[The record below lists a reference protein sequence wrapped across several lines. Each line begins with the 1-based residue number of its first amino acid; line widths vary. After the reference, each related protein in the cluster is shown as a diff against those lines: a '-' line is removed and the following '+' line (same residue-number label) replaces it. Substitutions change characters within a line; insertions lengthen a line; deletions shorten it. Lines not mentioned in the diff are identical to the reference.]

1 MFRSDKPKATDLKV
15 LTADTVKQQDLTYFP
30 AMTGW
35 FNPILLAKLLLR
47 VITSDVFGQY
57 ADRRL
62 IEAALDPDKP
72 GRTFDISPGGIG
84 ENTSI
89 WIDYVADLGDGFD
102 ATYAIAY
109 LLAQPFLKLGER
121 ELPRGSALIL
131 GGDEVYPTAERDAYI
146 VRLRKPYEFAWPK
159 IDDDKSCPPVFAL
172 PGNHDWYDGLI
183 VFLAL
188 FCREK
193 RTRLGNWGS
202 MQRRSYFSVKLTE
215 KWWLWGIDIAL
226 IRDMDQPQADYFVH
240 AAKQIPEEANI
251 ILCSAEPG
259 WYEAAEEGASYRIL
273 GYASSLARNANRNLR
288 IPLVLSGDT
297 HHYARYEGAGTQF
310 VTSGGG
316 GAFLH
321 GTQDREEEIP
331 IRWYHQAEQAL
342 RLETLYPSKPE
353 SRKMLRGDLGFFE
366 KNVGFS
372 YTLGIAYWLF
382 AFVLTSL
389 WRIDVAIIEYL
400 LLFSGFYFY
409 ELYQEGKFEWGTVVS
424 NLAHAAL
431 HFAAIVGL
439 SQLALWFYPIVFP
452 PVQAHWFWWALALL
466 PIVPMGAHIAG
477 FIFGLNLYVTCRFFG
492 RSNNDAFS
500 AMKLDSH
507 RHFIRI
513 EIDGDKLTLYPIAV
527 DKVPTR
533 AAWRSNP
540 NRSPEAPSVFVADP
554 PLKYRLIEEPIVI
567 WGAHAP
573 STKEIKGMP
582 SSPGQA

>member
-1 MFRSDKPKATDLKV
+1 
-15 LTADTVKQQDLTYFP
+15 
-30 AMTGW
+30 
-35 FNPILLAKLLLR
+35 
-47 VITSDVFGQY
+47 
-57 ADRRL
+57 
-62 IEAALDPDKP
+62 
-72 GRTFDISPGGIG
+72 
-84 ENTSI
+84 
-89 WIDYVADLGDGFD
+89 
-102 ATYAIAY
+102 
-109 LLAQPFLKLGER
+109 
-121 ELPRGSALIL
+121 
-131 GGDEVYPTAERDAYI
+131 
-146 VRLRKPYEFAWPK
+146 
-159 IDDDKSCPPVFAL
+159 
-172 PGNHDWYDGLI
+172 
-183 VFLAL
+183 
-188 FCREK
+188 
-193 RTRLGNWGS
+193 
-202 MQRRSYFSVKLTE
+202 
-215 KWWLWGIDIAL
+215 
-226 IRDMDQPQADYFVH
+226 
-240 AAKQIPEEANI
+240 
-251 ILCSAEPG
+251 
-259 WYEAAEEGASYRIL
+259 
-273 GYASSLARNANRNLR
+273 
-288 IPLVLSGDT
+288 
-297 HHYARYEGAGTQF
+297 
-310 VTSGGG
+310 
-316 GAFLH
+316 
-321 GTQDREEEIP
+321 
-331 IRWYHQAEQAL
+331 
-342 RLETLYPSKPE
+342 
-353 SRKMLRGDLGFFE
+353 MLRGDLGFFE

-372 YTLGIAYWLF
+372 YTLGVAYWLF

-452 PVQAHWFWWALALL
+452 PLQAHWFWWALALL